1 MPHSD
6 GYIAATL
13 EISTFSTIF
22 LFLLFLPQSA
32 AKTTAC
38 GSSTCTAGG
47 LLVRFP
53 FQLRNNQVPSN
64 CGYPGFDL
72 SCNNRSQTILTLP
85 SSGDFIVQ
93 SINYMERRVSINY
106 PGNCLAKRYFNHD
119 ISLVN
124 SPFSYLNPTNY
135 TFLNCSSYKGDTT
148 PIFCLGSDNYKV
160 IAVPTRWFSPPFD
173 EPLPINC
180 SVILTTLVPSTFEW
194 DYPNRGAE
202 LTWDMSECRS
212 CELGGQVCGLKNHKS
227 SKIQC
232 SGSHFGSSSSGT
244 ARAEKYGLM
253 MGLGIPLLLLTLYLG
268 YRMYLNHHRP
278 ITEVSTITNRRPS
291 THIAGLDGATIES
304 YPKTQLGESWELPV
318 PNDNICP
325 ICLCEYQPK
334 EVLRTIPECNHYFH
348 ANCIDEWL
356 RRNATCP
363 LCRNLQER

>member
-93 SINYMERRVSINY
+93 SINYIEQRVSINY
-106 PGNCLAKRYFNHD
+106 PGNFLAKGFFNHD

-148 PIFCLGSDNYKV
+148 PIVCLGSDNYKV

-202 LTWDMSECRS
+202 LTWDMPECRS

-232 SGSHFGSSSSGT
+232 SGSHFGMLFD
-244 ARAEKYGLM
+244 Y
-253 MGLGIPLLLLTLYLG
+253 
-268 YRMYLNHHRP
+268 
-278 ITEVSTITNRRPS
+278 
-291 THIAGLDGATIES
+291 
-304 YPKTQLGESWELPV
+304 
-318 PNDNICP
+318 
-325 ICLCEYQPK
+325 
-334 EVLRTIPECNHYFH
+334 
-348 ANCIDEWL
+348 
-356 RRNATCP
+356 
-363 LCRNLQER
+363 